1 MADAPQATAVNRKSR
16 VGTVV
21 SDRNDKTIVVSIE
34 RATRH
39 RLYRKVLRRRKQY
52 HVHDAENSATVGD
65 LVRIEECRPI
75 SKLKRW
81 QLVEVLTERAVT
93 EIAPES
99 IDSTLVDE
107 MQRTA
112 ARAAAE
118 QAAEAGETAPEAS
131 SEAASDE
138 PAGDE
143 PAGDEATGEETV
155 AHASSEALDET
166 ADAEPAAGEAE
177 SDSDEEQTD

>member
-1 MADAPQATAVNRKSR
+1 MADAPEATAVNRKSR

-39 RLYRKVLRRRKQY
+39 RLYRKVVRRRKQY
-52 HVHDAENSATVGD
+52 HVHDEENSATVGD

-81 QLVEVLTERAVT
+81 QLVAVLTERAVA
-93 EIAPES
+93 EIAPEA
-99 IDSTLVDE
+99 IDATLVDE
-107 MQRTA
+107 VQRTA

-118 QAAEAGETAPEAS
+118 QAEEAGETTDGESADGESTPEAS
-131 SEAASDE
+131 SETASEETVSDE
-138 PAGDE
+138 PASE
-143 PAGDEATGEETV
+143 
-155 AHASSEALDET
+155 ASSEATDEKT
-166 ADAEPAAGEAE
+166 DAEPPADEAE
-177 SDSDEEQTD
+177 SDGDEEQTD

>member
-1 MADAPQATAVNRKSR
+1 MADAPEATAVNRKSR

-39 RLYRKVLRRRKQY
+39 RLYRKVVRRRKQY

-81 QLVEVLTERAVT
+81 QLIEVLTERAVA
-93 EIAPES
+93 EVAPEA
-99 IDSTLVDE
+99 IGATLVDE

-118 QAAEAGETAPEAS
+118 QVEDAGETAGGETAPEAS
-131 SEAASDE
+131 SETASDDAANDDTAPE
-138 PAGDE
+138 
-143 PAGDEATGEETV
+143 
-155 AHASSEALDET
+155 ASSEASDET
-166 ADAEPAAGEAE
+166 ADAEKGAGADAADAE
-177 SDSDEEQTD
+177 SAGDEEQTD

>member
-1 MADAPQATAVNRKSR
+1 MADAPEATAVNRKSR

-39 RLYRKVLRRRKQY
+39 RLYRKVLRRRKKY

-81 QLVEVLTERAVT
+81 QLVEVLTERAVA
-93 EIAPES
+93 EISPEA
-99 IDSTLVDE
+99 IDETLVDE

-118 QAAEAGETAPEAS
+118 QAGAAGETAADTEAADDEVAPEAS

-138 PAGDE
+138 AAPG
-143 PAGDEATGEETV
+143 
-155 AHASSEALDET
+155 ASSEASDEPADET
-166 ADAEPAAGEAE
+166 AAAEPAAGEAG
-177 SDSDEEQTD
+177 SDGDEEQTN

>member
-1 MADAPQATAVNRKSR
+1 MTEEPRVVNRKRR

-21 SDRNDKTIVVSIE
+21 SDRADKTIVVSIE

-39 RLYRKVLRRRKQY
+39 RLYRKVVRRRKQY

-81 QLVEVLTERAVT
+81 KLVEVLTESAVS
-93 EIAPES
+93 EIAPEA
-99 IDSTLVDE
+99 IDATLVDE

-118 QAAEAGETAPEAS
+118 QAEEAGETAGGESAPEAS
-131 SEAASDE
+131 SETARDETASDETATEAASDT
-138 PAGDE
+138 ADE
-143 PAGDEATGEETV
+143 TA
-155 AHASSEALDET
+155 DET
-166 ADAEPAAGEAE
+166 ADAETAADKAE
-177 SDSDEEQTD
+177 SDGDEEQTDQ

>member
-1 MADAPQATAVNRKSR
+1 MADAPEATAVNRKSR

-39 RLYRKVLRRRKQY
+39 RLYRKVLRRRKKY
-52 HVHDAENSATVGD
+52 HVHDAENSATIGD

-81 QLVEVLTERAVT
+81 QLVEVLTERAVA
-93 EIAPES
+93 EIKPEA
-99 IDSTLVDE
+99 IGETLVDE

-118 QAAEAGETAPEAS
+118 QAEEAGEVATDGEAAPEAS
-131 SEAASDE
+131 SENSDDS
-138 PAGDE
+138 ADE
-143 PAGDEATGEETV
+143 TADEA
-155 AHASSEALDET
+155 ADET
-166 ADAEPAAGEAE
+166 ADAEPAADEAE

>member
-81 QLVEVLTERAVT
+81 QLVEVLTERAVA
-93 EIAPES
+93 EVAPES

-118 QAAEAGETAPEAS
+118 QAEEAGESPPEAS
-131 SEAASDE
+131 SETASDE
-138 PAGDE
+138 PAGD
-143 PAGDEATGEETV
+143 AATRDETAAE
-155 AHASSEALDET
+155 ASSEASDET

>member
-1 MADAPQATAVNRKSR
+1 MADAPQATAANRKSR

-21 SDRNDKTIVVSIE
+21 SDHNDKTIVVSIE

-81 QLVEVLTERAVT
+81 QLVEVLTERAVA
-93 EIAPES
+93 EVAPES

-118 QAAEAGETAPEAS
+118 QAEEAGESPPEAS
-131 SEAASDE
+131 SETASDE
-138 PAGDE
+138 PAGD
-143 PAGDEATGEETV
+143 AATRDETAAE
-155 AHASSEALDET
+155 ASSEASDET

>member
-118 QAAEAGETAPEAS
+118 QAEEAGESAPEAS
-131 SEAASDE
+131 SETASDE
-138 PAGDE
+138 PAGD
-143 PAGDEATGEETV
+143 AATGDETAAE
-155 AHASSEALDET
+155 ASSEASDET